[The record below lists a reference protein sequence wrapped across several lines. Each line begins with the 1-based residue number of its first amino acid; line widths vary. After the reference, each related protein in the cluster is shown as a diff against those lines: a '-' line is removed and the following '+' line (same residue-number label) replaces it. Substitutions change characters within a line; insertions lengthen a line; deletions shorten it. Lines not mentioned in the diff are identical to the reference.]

1 LHQHRLEII
10 QRKGLLEPRNQ
21 DVMNTVMKPHMKN
34 RTVMIVNGP
43 RQVGPPSGEAEDT
56 VGSTDGPNV
65 DRLLFLRRQQRTEH
79 PGKNVGLAHETE
91 IGGV

>member
-10 QRKGLLEPRNQ
+10 QRERLLEPRNQ
-21 DVMNTVMKPHMKN
+21 DVMNTVMKPQRKN
-34 RTVMIVNGP
+34 SVVMIANGT
-43 RQVGPPSGEAEDT
+43 RWVGRPFGGEEDT
-56 VGSTDGPNV
+56 VGSADGPNV

-79 PGKNVGLAHETE
+79 PGKDVGLARETE